1 MIRRATLA
9 VMVVLVA
16 ALGVATVL
24 GGTAGARASTT
35 VKVGDNFFSPDKKSV
50 SKGTKVKFKWVGSNP
65 HNVTKSSGP
74 GGSFASGTTSSRGVN
89 FTKKFKK
96 TGRYKL
102 ICTIHSGMKMTLK
115 VK

>member
-1 MIRRATLA
+1 MRL
-9 VMVVLVA
+9 VVVLA
-16 ALGVATVL
+16 GVALL
-24 GGTAGARASTT
+24 GGATPALAAKKT
-35 VKVGDNFFSPDKKSV
+35 VRVGDNFFSPDKKSV

-74 GGSFASGTTSSRGVN
+74 GGSFGSDTTSSRGVN

-96 TGRYKL
+96 TGKYKL

-115 VK
+115 VN